1 MSTPLTDEHIKWRRR
16 VFIATWLSYVGFY
29 FCRKPFSAAKSA
41 IGAQNGWDTETLG
54 NIWAAYLI
62 AYSIGAFLA
71 SRVGTWL
78 GPRKNLLIG
87 MALSVIVTLIM
98 GIAPS
103 WQLMAGLVFVNGL
116 AQATGWSGNVGTMAN
131 WFHKHERGRVM
142 GAWSTN
148 FTTGSL
154 LSGFVMAALLGSVPA
169 TIAPWEHCFYVGACV
184 LGVVWIQFYFL
195 QRNKPEDLGLA
206 PVDDPVTAVDESK
219 LVEPSGPLTLSRE
232 AWTNLL
238 LVAGFYFF
246 AKFIRY
252 AVWSWSAYFLE
263 RTYELKGDA
272 ANQYA
277 TIFDICGLAG
287 VYMTGYL
294 SDRFFKSRRA
304 GVSLIFM
311 IGMMAVTGLL
321 VLFGG
326 TSVTVFT
333 ILLGG
338 VGFFLYGPDALL
350 SGAGAM
356 DIGSRRAAVFAT
368 GVIAG
373 FGAMGPVV
381 QELVIARMYDG
392 KTYFAFEPE
401 RWLTWLDSLPQYH
414 YWFTGQ
420 GVFMKLEANLGP
432 VFQLLFGSATLA
444 ALFCAALVMRNRA
457 GGKGI

>member
-1 MSTPLTDEHIKWRRR
+1 MATELTDAHRMWRRR
-16 VFIATWLSYVGFY
+16 VFVATWLSYVGFY

-62 AYSIGAFLA
+62 AYSIGAFLS

-78 GPRKNLLIG
+78 GPRVNLLLG
-87 MALSVIVTLIM
+87 MGLSVIVTLCM
-98 GIAPS
+98 GIAPT
-103 WQLMAGLVFVNGL
+103 WQVMAGLVFINGI

-142 GAWSTN
+142 GVWSTN
-148 FTTGSL
+148 FTMGSL
-154 LSGFVMAALLGSVPA
+154 LSGFAMAAVLGSAAA
-169 TIAPWEHCFYVGACV
+169 TAAPWEYTFYLGSCV
-184 LGVVWIQFYFL
+184 LAVVWVQFYFL
-195 QRNKPEDLGLA
+195 QRNKPEDVGLV
-206 PVDDPVTAVDESK
+206 PIDDPVTPEDESK
-219 LVEPSGPLTLSRE
+219 QKEEIGPIRLSRQ
-232 AWTNLL
+232 AWTNLF

-277 TIFDICGLAG
+277 TIFDICGLIG
-287 VYMTGYL
+287 VYATGWL
-294 SDRFFKSRRA
+294 SDKYFKSLRA

-311 IGMMAVTGLL
+311 IGMMGITALL
-321 VLFGG
+321 VAFGDSG
-326 TSVTVFT
+326 VMIFT
-333 ILLGG
+333 ILLGA

-373 FGAMGPVV
+373 FGAMGPIV
-381 QELVIARMYDG
+381 QELVIARLYDG
-392 KTYFAFEPE
+392 KTYFVFDATRWIEWADAMPQMHA
-401 RWLTWLDSLPQYH
+401 WLTHGY
-414 YWFTGQ
+414 
-420 GVFMKLEANLGP
+420 VFNKLEANLGP
-432 VFQLLFGSATLA
+432 VFLLLFGSATLA
-444 ALFCAALVMRNRA
+444 AVFCGALVLRNRA
-457 GGKGI
+457 GKGI